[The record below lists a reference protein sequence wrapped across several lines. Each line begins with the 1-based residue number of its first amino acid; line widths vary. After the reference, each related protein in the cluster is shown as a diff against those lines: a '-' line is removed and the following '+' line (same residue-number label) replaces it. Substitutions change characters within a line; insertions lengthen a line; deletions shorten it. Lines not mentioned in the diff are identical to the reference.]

1 VTQHSDRLRQLT
13 AIPKPTPVLK
23 EPKRLAVK
31 YRGIPQPV
39 KQAVFARDDLT
50 CQWCKVPGGTLDAHH
65 RLPRSAGGSDQG
77 RFLVSVHRLCHRY
90 IHENPEEA
98 RRRRFLVR
106 SEGDLAE
113 GWT

>member
-1 VTQHSDRLRQLT
+1 MT
-13 AIPKPTPVLK
+13 AAPKPPMTIRQR
-23 EPKRLAVK
+23 KRLTVK
-31 YRGIPQPV
+31 YRGIPEPV
-39 KQAVFARDDLT
+39 KRAVFARDDLT
-50 CQWCKVPGGTLDAHH
+50 CQWCKVPGGALDAHH

-77 RFLVSVHRLCHRY
+77 RFLVSVHRLCHRA
-90 IHENPEEA
+90 IHENPTEA